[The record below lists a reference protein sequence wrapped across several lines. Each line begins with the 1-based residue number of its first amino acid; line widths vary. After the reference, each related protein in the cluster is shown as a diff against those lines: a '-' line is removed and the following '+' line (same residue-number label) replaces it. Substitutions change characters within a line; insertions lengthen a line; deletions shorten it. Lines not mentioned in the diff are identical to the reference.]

1 MTWRISNIWC
11 KRCFTNKMHRW
22 DVKGKEIL
30 NREGA
35 TLDNKLVNRYIVGLM
50 ENRVSDN
57 NRNYDWQPINDGG
70 RNTA

>member
-1 MTWRISNIWC
+1 
-11 KRCFTNKMHRW
+11 MHRW